1 VTNATAQA
9 VRPNYKILGM
19 PFSSWLFFLFP
30 MRWFAGI
37 RIKPAQLDRAVLER
51 LSGGRPIVF
60 VMERFQ
66 LLDLCILN
74 IVLRRFGVAPV
85 KREARSNSFLDV
97 AFLAI
102 RMQVLRIHG
111 LERRDTFSEY
121 LDDILKNDLRVKEV
135 GICLLPVSVF
145 WSRGAERPDRNILIR
160 GLFPDDGNAN
170 FLQKILLFISH
181 RGNVDIHF
189 GNPHIVTTE
198 SLPELSAPAVPGAN
212 SEAVQ
217 DVAGVELSSRD
228 RALRYRRVLAAELNR
243 ERTAALGPTLYDF
256 SAVANWI
263 LGDAET
269 EKMIAA
275 APSPKRAQKRAYAYL
290 REIAASYNYTTIR
303 ALEAAL
309 DFVWTRIFKGV
320 RVRNF
325 AAVREVARTG
335 RILWMPCHRSHLDYL
350 LLSYLVRKEGLVCP
364 HIAAGVNLSF
374 WPAGPILRRGGA
386 FFMRRSFS
394 GNKLYTRIFTTY
406 VDYLMHNGY
415 PIEFFHEGG
424 RSRIGKLMTPRYG
437 LTSICVR
444 SVLRRKA
451 AATYVVPVFVGYD
464 KVMEDDAYA
473 REVSG
478 AKKHNESVWQ
488 LLRSVRYLFSNYGRV
503 DVSFGTPIHFGD
515 FWKDYVVRH
524 ESMGQ
529 VLWSSQ
535 DESSRA
541 GIAALEDSIDTRHPM
556 VQSFV
561 ESLGLRVNEGINAAA
576 VASGT
581 SIMAVVV
588 LALRGEAL
596 DASTLAVRFEHAAWM
611 VDTIGRELG
620 WKISNSFSAV
630 DDGYAFAD
638 APQLHDSDQ
647 HVVTSVIQTQEAL
660 AAFRETLESC
670 LGWGFLT
677 KVDNEPSE
685 SSAAGLVKSDND
697 GGIHDTFRYRRS
709 DSKFL
714 NLYWYRGTVFHIFA
728 IPGII
733 GKILQKY
740 RDKGSDSVPYSAL
753 LAAFDAVRLVW
764 KLELFW
770 PRDVPSEKLLDAGIS
785 LLQGLGV
792 ASRNEG
798 LVSILRSDDV
808 PGSLDFVAGI
818 IQTEKEIYGLLLAA
832 AIKLSESKGSFRRDE
847 LIQHAYAL
855 HRGAFLRSLVSTPAS
870 LTHVYGGRSFDALVN
885 VAVFVPRP
893 GNTYR
898 MSFGALQTHIE
909 FFDISELNKVH
920 V

>member
-1 VTNATAQA
+1 MTNATAEA
-9 VRPNYKILGM
+9 LRPHYKILGM
-19 PFSSWLFFLFP
+19 PFSSWLLFLFP

-37 RIKPAQLDRAVLER
+37 RIKPAQLDGAVLER

-66 LLDLCILN
+66 ILDLCILN
-74 IVLRRFGVAPV
+74 IVLRRFGIASV

-102 RMQVLRIHG
+102 RMQILRIHG
-111 LERRDTFSEY
+111 LERRDPFSSY
-121 LDDILKNDLRVKEV
+121 LEDILKNDLRVKEV

-170 FLQKILLFISH
+170 FLQKLLLFVSH

-189 GNPHIVTTE
+189 GNPHIVAKD
-198 SLPELSAPAVPGAN
+198 SVPELS
-212 SEAVQ
+212 SST
-217 DVAGVELSSRD
+217 VAGAVSDSAAEPAATELSFRD

-263 LGDAET
+263 LADADT
-269 EKMIAA
+269 QKMIAG
-275 APSPKRAQKRAYAYL
+275 APSPKRAQKRSYAYL

-325 AAVREVARTG
+325 AAVRDVARTG

-444 SVLRRKA
+444 SILRRKA

-464 KVMEDDAYA
+464 KVMEDDSYA

-488 LLRSVRYLFSNYGRV
+488 LVRSVRYLFSNYGRV
-503 DVSFGTPIHFGD
+503 DVSFGTPIHFGE

-529 VLWSSQ
+529 VLWSNP
-535 DESSRA
+535 DDSSRT
-541 GIAALEDSIDTRHPM
+541 GIASLEDSIDTRHPM

-581 SIMAVVV
+581 AIMAVVV
-588 LALRGEAL
+588 LALRSEAL
-596 DASTLAVRFEHAAWM
+596 DSNRLASRFEHAAWM
-611 VDTIGRELG
+611 VDILARELA

-630 DDGYAFAD
+630 DDSYAFAD
-638 APQLHDSDQ
+638 APVSPESDE
-647 HVVTSVIQTQEAL
+647 HVVSSVIQTQEAL
-660 AAFRETLESC
+660 AAFQETLESC
-670 LGWGFLT
+670 LSWGFLT
-677 KVDNEPSE
+677 KIEDQPDAQSQ
-685 SSAAGLVKSDND
+685 GKSDND
-697 GGIHDTFRYRRS
+697 SGIDGTMRYRRS
-709 DSKFL
+709 DAKFL

-740 RDKGSDSVPYSAL
+740 RDRGSDVVPYSAL
-753 LAAFDAVRLVW
+753 LAAFGAVRLVW

-770 PRDVPSEKLLDAGIS
+770 PRDVSSEKLLDAGIAV
-785 LLQGLGV
+785 LQGLGV
-792 ASRNEG
+792 ASRGEG
-798 LVSILRSDDV
+798 VVSIARGDEFRS
-808 PGSLDFVAGI
+808 SLDFVAGI

-870 LTHVYGGRSFDALVN
+870 LTYVYGGRSFDALVN

-898 MSFGALQTHIE
+898 MSFGALETHIE